1 MLALS
6 LLSISVHGTSCK
18 ERGLPGDASHIAL
31 SYDLAHIGWQGRKQD
46 VVGPLQDDEAL
57 LLFALSRALGV
68 NRVLEIGSLNGD
80 SARNFLSAVRCT
92 LRAKV
97 ISVDPSPT
105 VPMLAENHVVVR
117 KDAASLSSADLDNLP
132 VELLLLDCHD
142 YQASQ
147 KVVRRILSQQLLS
160 ATGLIVLHD
169 TGLHPA
175 GLNYSGAPHASIG
188 TKAGRSWQGA
198 HGVDLQVPSHR
209 LHVMHQ
215 PVERLLAQWIEKYD
229 AHGNWQRLA
238 VHDDFARGAVSYRHG
253 LTVMQRKQSLHV
265 PSHLCRSTS
274 ASSMGFGGS
283 GPASREECISGQVDR
298 TIRHPRRN
306 PGSTAKCK
314 CSSAR

>member
-6 LLSISVHGTSCK
+6 LMSVHGSSCK
-18 ERGLPGDASHIAL
+18 DRGLPGGATHNYL
-31 SYDLAHIGWQGRKQD
+31 LHDLAHIGWQGRKQD

-97 ISVDPSPT
+97 FSVDPSPT
-105 VPMLAENHVVVR
+105 VPELAENHVVVR
-117 KDAASLSSADLDNLP
+117 KNAASLVSADLDNLP
-132 VELLLLDCHD
+132 VDLLLLDCHD

-147 KVVRRILSQQLLS
+147 KVVRRILRQHLLS
-160 ATGLIVLHD
+160 DTGLVVLHD

-175 GLNYSGAPHASIG
+175 GLNYSRAPHASIG
-188 TKAGRSWQGA
+188 TKRGRSWQTA
-198 HGVDLQVPSHR
+198 HSVDLHLPSHR

-229 AHGNWQRLA
+229 SHGDWQRLA
-238 VHDDFARGAVSYRHG
+238 IHDDFARGAVTYRHG

-265 PSHLCRSTS
+265 PSHLCRPTS
-274 ASSMGFGGS
+274 PSSMGFGGS
-283 GPASREECISGQVDR
+283 GPASREECISGQLDR
-298 TIRHPRRN
+298 GIRQ
-306 PGSTAKCK
+306 PGSAAECK
-314 CSSAR
+314 CPSAR